1 MPHQPE
7 RRVTGKPR
15 ARSAYIRCATLAGVV
30 LALICAVVLY
40 WLLFP
45 AQMFDASSPPTIDGQ
60 QYEPGGPVT
69 FTYESLCVDQQR
81 DLTVQRLVVNNDTG
95 LTLHLLPYSYE
106 AGDIETGCRSG
117 VVEVTPLPP
126 EVVAGSY
133 HLQIDLTYQA
143 NPVRT
148 VTETYDTPN
157 FTIVPKRDGNG
168 AQLP

>member
-1 MPHQPE
+1 MIRSQS
-7 RRVTGKPR
+7 RV
-15 ARSAYIRCATLAGVV
+15 
-30 LALICAVVLY
+30 
-40 WLLFP
+40 
-45 AQMFDASSPPTIDGQ
+45 SSGRKQKD
-60 QYEPGGPVT
+60 
-69 FTYESLCVDQQR
+69 FL
-81 DLTVQRLVVNNDTG
+81 
-95 LTLHLLPYSYE
+95 
-106 AGDIETGCRSG
+106 SG